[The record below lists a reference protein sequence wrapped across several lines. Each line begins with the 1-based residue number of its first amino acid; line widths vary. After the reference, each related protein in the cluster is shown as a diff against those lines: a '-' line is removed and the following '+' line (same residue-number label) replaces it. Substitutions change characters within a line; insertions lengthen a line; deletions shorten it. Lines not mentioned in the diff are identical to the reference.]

1 MKSTKTTI
9 SILSLSTVS
18 NITTVITGVIPQLRQ
33 EFPNVPTTMIEW
45 LVTIANFSAL
55 LTILPNPF
63 LSRKLGIKKVVIIG
77 LLISAITG
85 IIPAFSNNFLLI
97 MCSRFTL
104 GLGVGL
110 FTPHAISL
118 IAHNYS
124 GELRAKLLGYQTGLT
139 ALGNA
144 ILLGLAGLLVGIWHA
159 VFGLYLILIFIAILI
174 GLFVPEPEKP
184 SIETKNSKVK
194 LPWQKWQ
201 LIILTFITYLLIWGV
216 QLKLPSYFEI
226 KQLGNPQ
233 IINLTLSAMNL
244 GGLVAGLLFGTL
256 HKKIHRFILTIGY
269 LGAAL
274 TVLILWA
281 TDTSYIAIT
290 AAILFNFVYSFTGPY
305 LVFASNQG
313 LESEQINL
321 LSSYLTISTIISAF
335 FAPLVWNYLGNFGPQ
350 NLTSNVLLWIT
361 VTLFIIS
368 ITTIFPKKS

>member
-1 MKSTKTTI
+1 MKSTRTTI

-18 NITTVITGVIPQLRQ
+18 NITTVITGVIPQLRR
-33 EFPNVPTTMIEW
+33 EFPNIPTTMIEW

-77 LLISAITG
+77 LLISATAG

-97 MCSRFTL
+97 MCSRFIL

-110 FTPHAISL
+110 FSPHAISL

-124 GELRAKLLGYQTGLT
+124 GEFRAKLLGYQTGLT

-256 HKKIHRFILTIGY
+256 HKKIHRFTLTMGY
-269 LGAAL
+269 LGATL

-313 LESEQINL
+313 LEPAQINS
-321 LSSYLTISTIISAF
+321 LSSYLTVSTIISAF
-335 FAPLVWNYLGNFGPQ
+335 FAPLIWNYLGNFGPQ

-368 ITTIFPKKS
+368 IITIFPKKS